1 MDNVLDTLAAAG
13 FPLSGLPREQLRAL
27 SELTEDE
34 VAVLIDIR
42 QRLIAAG
49 PDVEAHDG
57 EVIGAIFF

>member
-1 MDNVLDTLAAAG
+1 MYNALDALAGVG
-13 FPLSGLPREQLRAL
+13 FPLSGLPPEQLRAL

-42 QRLIAAG
+42 QRLAAAG
-49 PDVEAHDG
+49 PDVEAHSG